1 MDYKKL
7 IHTIV
12 DSFVSD
18 PEAILIREIPSE
30 TRKDDLT
37 FLICAPSN
45 DIARLIG
52 KKGCIAN
59 AIREVV
65 SIAGKLENKKT
76 FIKFESLEGEENKE
90 GE

>member
-18 PEAILIREIPSE
+18 PEAILIRELPSE
-30 TRKDDLT
+30 NKKDDLT